1 MNTKKVDYVN
11 GKLFPMIL
19 KFSVPAAIS
28 LLITAIYNIVDRMFV
43 GNFNGTSALAGLSV
57 CFPLSFMMMAFAL
70 TCSAGGSTFF
80 SLFSG
85 QNEPEKGNR
94 SFGNALVMVCGSE
107 IALSV
112 LLLLFPDFFLRIF
125 GVTRTAY
132 PYAIAYYRIVALGCL
147 FQGLSQLFCDFVRVS
162 GKPVLGMCVTGLG
175 AVTNIGLDAL
185 FIIVFDWGVAGA
197 AAATVAGQVASALF
211 GACLVF
217 GNHTQVRV
225 TRGIFRLERGF
236 CYSIISCG
244 FAFWVAQMAMG
255 FISLV
260 YNSRLG
266 KYGGDIAIS
275 IYAVVSSIM
284 TFVIM
289 PASGISQGIQPI
301 LGNNYGSGNYK
312 RVMSTMFLATA
323 FSVGITCV
331 IWLAVLVFPRRI
343 LAAFGGTEEMFL
355 IGIPGLRIN
364 FCITPALGFVMLAT
378 TFFQSINRPGPSIVI
393 TLLRQV
399 VFLVPFIYVLPVFL
413 EINGIFFAQ
422 PISDLLATGLSLW
435 LVVREGRRM
444 LAL

>member
-1 MNTKKVDYVN
+1 
-11 GKLFPMIL
+11 
-19 KFSVPAAIS
+19 
-28 LLITAIYNIVDRMFV
+28 
-43 GNFNGTSALAGLSV
+43 
-57 CFPLSFMMMAFAL
+57 
-70 TCSAGGSTFF
+70 
-80 SLFSG
+80 
-85 QNEPEKGNR
+85 
-94 SFGNALVMVCGSE
+94 
-107 IALSV
+107 
-112 LLLLFPDFFLRIF
+112 
-125 GVTRTAY
+125 
-132 PYAIAYYRIVALGCL
+132 
-147 FQGLSQLFCDFVRVS
+147 
-162 GKPVLGMCVTGLG
+162 
-175 AVTNIGLDAL
+175 
-185 FIIVFDWGVAGA
+185 
-197 AAATVAGQVASALF
+197 
-211 GACLVF
+211 
-217 GNHTQVRV
+217 
-225 TRGIFRLERGF
+225 
-236 CYSIISCG
+236 
-244 FAFWVAQMAMG
+244 
-255 FISLV
+255 
-260 YNSRLG
+260 
-266 KYGGDIAIS
+266 
-275 IYAVVSSIM
+275 M

-331 IWLAVLVFPRRI
+331 IWLAVLVFPRQI